1 MSEYTVKILE
11 LARKYL
17 DKDSDLE
24 VIEAV
29 EKAIQEIRK
38 QEKEMYESGC

>member
-1 MSEYTVKILE
+1 MSEYTAKILE

-38 QEKEMYESGC
+38 QEIEKYEK

>member
-1 MSEYTVKILE
+1 MSEYINKILE

-17 DKDSDLE
+17 DEDSDLE

-29 EKAIQEIRK
+29 EKAIQETRK
-38 QEKEMYESGC
+38 EEKEAYEQ